1 MTFRSASIHVELH
14 MPELPALDAAG
25 RASADRVQPAEAA
38 DTSPVMHDV
47 VDSRARLCFRALSL
61 GLAAFVLLLL
71 ALSLS
76 AVTGAFVEHARERPV
91 EALHATPAD
100 LLTDVEAP
108 SIPTS
113 PVSAW
118 PHAIVAVISLL
129 TIGEIVLAIGLIR
142 ATFSMKVN
150 TDVSATLEKET
161 PPANSGL
168 PGIELLKAAADT
180 IKVVI
185 EGLPKR

>member
-1 MTFRSASIHVELH
+1 
-14 MPELPALDAAG
+14 MPELPSLDAVG
-25 RASADRVQPAEAA
+25 RASDDDAQHAEAG
-38 DTSPVMHDV
+38 DTSPVMNDV

-100 LLTDVEAP
+100 LVTDVEAP

-113 PVSAW
+113 PTPGW
-118 PHAIVAVISLL
+118 PHAIVAVISIL
-129 TIGEIVLAIGLIR
+129 TIGEVVLAIGLIR

-150 TDVSATLEKET
+150 TNASAALEKE
-161 PPANSGL
+161 PPPTTSGL
-168 PGIELLKAAADT
+168 PGIELLKAATDT
-180 IKVVI
+180 IETVI
-185 EGLPKR
+185 KGLPKR